1 MNKRIVFCFWGFLFA
16 ALVLTACEEKQPEQA
31 ITTVPPVATAV
42 PVMPSPTAPPPL
54 TPTIIIPTVAPT
66 EPAQAE
72 PTEVVT
78 PLPPASE
85 VTLPEKLTFAT
96 FKETAVDVTP
106 AIFHDPIE
114 PDLNNVIVPFVLSE
128 EQVDRLAQDGFVVS
142 PGVEKEFFTI
152 YEQARYANVPTF
164 ITSDSLLHVYH
175 LLFDKVLRTAERQAF
190 IPELQQLNQA
200 MLAQTDLQ
208 YQALRGTEWEDAALR
223 TVAFIGVG
231 SKLLDPTVEVPAYA
245 QELVEAELANIEA
258 ASGIM
263 LSPLFPGLEFGEDY
277 TQYIPRGHYTI
288 SEELTAYFK
297 SMMWYGRMT
306 FRLKTD
312 DPDVGRAETR
322 AALLLVQALRSAE
335 VNGQPALQTW
345 LDLYNPTVFFVGR
358 SDDLTAFQYLD
369 VINEVYGPMPDLDAI
384 ADESQ
389 LDTFIEAAN
398 ELPPPQILGLVI
410 SVDDDVEETTK
421 GFRFMG
427 QRFVPDAY
435 IFRQLIY
442 RNVGTPDN
450 PRMLPKGLDVMA
462 AMGSDRAY
470 AILDEMGETEYANYP
485 EQMEKMQVWVDG
497 LTTEDWTETLYT
509 TWLYTFE
516 PLLAEP
522 GEGYPQFMQN
532 EAWLD
537 KQLNTSLGSW
547 AELKHDTI
555 LYAKQV
561 YAELGG
567 GGGAPVPL
575 LARGY
580 VEPVPEFYARL
591 EALTTMTLDGL
602 QERGL
607 LAEQDLN
614 SLTRLQTLAAALQVI
629 AEKELRGEP
638 LTEEEFALIRFYG
651 GELEHLTMAA
661 ADREDEDPAAQ
672 PVMEEEPQAAV
683 IADVATAPDPDGDGI
698 PNPVV
703 LEEAVGRI
711 NEIYVVVPLIRE
723 DGSIQLQVA
732 KGGVF
737 AYYEFP
743 WPADDRLTDEKW
755 RTMLDEGAA
764 PPPPEWTN
772 SFFTDETEYAAFQR
786 AIYSFQRS
794 ISQAYWYLQADY
806 LSSASDNV
814 QAQFAD
820 DLNALQAAKQFMGRQ
835 WIHANYRS
843 FDIQAEDRV
852 VVTVRETWEDKL
864 YSFQEMPGDAEP
876 LSAPIGQRGP
886 YTLDVTYTLEQQD
899 EQWVVTN
906 VVYNNEPPAWEE

>member
-1 MNKRIVFCFWGFLFA
+1 MWKRRI
-16 ALVLTACEEKQPEQA
+16 LVLIFSLWLLAGCANDPAAPEATAL
-31 ITTVPPVATAV
+31 PPVEATAV
-42 PVMPSPTAPPPL
+42 VPPTAPPAQ
-54 TPTIIIPTVAPT
+54 TPTIVIPTV
-66 EPAQAE
+66 EPE
-72 PTEVVT
+72 PGETAT
-78 PLPPASE
+78 PLPPAPDVS
-85 VTLPEKLTFAT
+85 LPEMPRFAT
-96 FKETAVDVTP
+96 FRETAVDLTP
-106 AIFHDPIE
+106 AIFHDPIA
-114 PDLNNVIVPFVLSE
+114 PDLSNVTVPFVLSP
-128 EQVDRLAQDGFVVS
+128 EQLERLAADGFVVS
-142 PGVEKEFFTI
+142 PGVEKEFFTV

-190 IPELQQLNQA
+190 IPLLRQLNEA
-200 MLAQTDLQ
+200 MLAQTDAQ
-208 YQALRGTEWEDAALR
+208 YQALQGTEWEDAALR

-231 SKLLDPTVEVPAYA
+231 SQLLDPSIEVPAYA
-245 QELVEAELANIEA
+245 QELVAAELANIEA
-258 ASGIM
+258 ASGI
-263 LSPLFPGLEFGEDY
+263 LPSPLFPGLEFGEDY

-312 DPDVGRAETR
+312 NPDVGRAETR
-322 AALLLVQALRSAE
+322 SALLLVHALRTAQ
-335 VNGQPALQTW
+335 VNGQPALQAW

-358 SDDLTAFQYLD
+358 SDDLTAFQYLA
-369 VINEVYGPMPDLDAI
+369 VIDAIYGPTPDLAAI

-389 LDTFIEAAN
+389 LDAFIEAAN
-398 ELPPPQILGLVI
+398 QLPPPQILGLVI
-410 SVDDDVEETTK
+410 SVGDDVEETTK

-442 RNVGTPDN
+442 RNVGTTDN

-470 AILDEMGETEYANYP
+470 AILDELGETQYANYP
-485 EQMEKMQVWVDG
+485 EQMDKMQTWVDG
-497 LTTEDWTETLYT
+497 LTTEEWTETLYT

-522 GEGYPQFMQN
+522 GEGYPQFMQS

-567 GGGAPVPL
+567 GGGAPLPL
-575 LARGY
+575 PARGY
-580 VEPVPEFYARL
+580 VEPVPEFFARL
-591 EALTTMTLDGL
+591 EALTTMTLEGL
-602 QERGL
+602 QERQL
-607 LAEQDLN
+607 LTEQDLN
-614 SLTRLQTLAAALQVI
+614 SLMRLQSLAAALQVM

-638 LTEEEFALIRFYG
+638 LTEEEHNLIRFYG

-661 ADREDEDPAAQ
+661 ADRDDEDPAAQ
-672 PVMEEEPQAAV
+672 PIMDEEPQAAV
-683 IADVATAPDPDGDGI
+683 IADVATAPDPDGDGN

-711 NEIYVVVPLIRE
+711 NEIYAVVPLINE
-723 DGSIQLQVA
+723 DGTIQLQVA

-737 AYYEFP
+737 AYYEFT

-755 RTMLDEGAA
+755 RTMLDEGEA
-764 PPPPEWTN
+764 PPLPEWTS
-772 SFFTDETEYAAFQR
+772 SFFTTATEYAAFQQT
-786 AIYSFQRS
+786 IYNFQSS
-794 ISQAYWYLQADY
+794 ISQAFWYLEPTSLY
-806 LSSASDNV
+806 VASEDV
-814 QAQFAD
+814 QAQFAAE
-820 DLNALQAAKQFMGRQ
+820 LNALLENSQYVGRQ
-835 WIHANYRS
+835 WISASYRS

-852 VVTVRETWEDKL
+852 VVTVRENWEDAL
-864 YSFQEMPGDAEP
+864 YTFTDFAGEGGEP
-876 LSAPIGQRGP
+876 IATRGP
-886 YTLDVTYTLEQQD
+886 YTLDVTYTLEQVD
-899 EQWVVTN
+899 ERWLVTN
-906 VVYNNEPPAWEE
+906 VVFNSQPPAWEE

>member
-1 MNKRIVFCFWGFLFA
+1 MLKKSVASFLILWIFVLLLVACVEDVATPVAIEATAVASPVDTPA
-16 ALVLTACEEKQPEQA
+16 A
-31 ITTVPPVATAV
+31 TVPPA
-42 PVMPSPTAPPPL
+42 L
-54 TPTIIIPTVAPT
+54 TPTIVIPTVVPT
-66 EPAQAE
+66 ETQSELADGA
-72 PTEVVT
+72 T
-78 PLPPASE
+78 PLPAAPE
-85 VTLPEKLTFAT
+85 VALPQKPLFAVYN
-96 FKETAVDVTP
+96 ETAVDVTP

-114 PDLNNVIVPFVLSE
+114 PDLNNVIVPFVLSQ
-128 EQVDRLAQDGFVVS
+128 EQVARLVEDGFVVS
-142 PGVEKEFFTI
+142 PGVEKEFFTV

-164 ITSDSLLHVYH
+164 VTSDSLLHVYH

-190 IPELQQLNQA
+190 IPQLHQLNQA
-200 MLAQTDLQ
+200 MLAQTEAQ
-208 YQALRGTEWEDAALR
+208 YEALRGTEWEDAALR

-231 SKLLDPTVEVPAYA
+231 GKLLDPDIEIPAYA
-245 QELVEAELANIEA
+245 QELVEAELANIED
-258 ASGIM
+258 ASGVL
-263 LSPLFPGLEFGEDY
+263 LSPLFPGLEYGEDY
-277 TQYIPRGHYTI
+277 TQYIPRGHYTT

-312 DPDVGRAETR
+312 NPDVGRAETR
-322 AALLLVQALRSAE
+322 AALLLVHALRTAQ
-335 VNGQPALQTW
+335 VNGQPALQAW

-369 VINEVYGPMPDLDAI
+369 VIDEIYGSTPDLATI

-398 ELPPPQILGLVI
+398 ELPPPLILGIVI
-410 SVDDDVEETTK
+410 DVGDDVEETTK

-435 IFRQLIY
+435 IFRELIY
-442 RNVGTPDN
+442 RNVGTMEN
-450 PRMLPKGLDVMA
+450 PRQLPKGLDVMA

-470 AILDEMGETEYANYP
+470 AILDELGETEYANYP
-485 EQMEKMQVWVDG
+485 EQMEKMQTWVDS
-497 LTTEDWTETLYT
+497 LTTEEWTETLYT

-522 GEGYPQFMQN
+522 DAGYPQFMQS

-567 GGGAPVPL
+567 GGGAPTPL
-575 LARGY
+575 LAQGY

-591 EALTTMTLDGL
+591 EALTTMTLEGL
-602 QERGL
+602 QARGL
-607 LAEQDLN
+607 LDEQDAN
-614 SLTRLQTLAAALQVI
+614 SLQRLQSLAAALQRI

-638 LTEEEFALIRFYG
+638 LSEGEFSLIRFYG

-661 ADREDEDPAAQ
+661 ADRDDPDPAAQ

-711 NEIYVVVPLIRE
+711 NEIYVVVPLIMA
-723 DGSIQLQVA
+723 DGTIQLQVA

-743 WPADDRLTDEKW
+743 WPAEDRLTDEKW
-755 RTMLDEGAA
+755 RTMLDEGEA
-764 PPPPEWTN
+764 PPLPEWTS
-772 SFFTDETEYAAFQR
+772 SFFTNQTEYAAFQST
-786 AIYSFQRS
+786 IYNFQSS
-794 ISQAYWYLQADY
+794 ISQAYWYLESDY
-806 LSSASDNV
+806 LFAAESV
-814 QAQFAD
+814 QSQFAEEIA
-820 DLNALQAAKQFMGRQ
+820 ALQAAKQFIGRQ
-835 WIHANYRS
+835 WIHASYRS

-852 VVTVRETWEDKL
+852 IVTVRETWEDKL
-864 YSFQEMPGDAEP
+864 YNFQDMPGDE
-876 LSAPIGQRGP
+876 APTTDPAGQRGP
-886 YTLDVTYTLEQQD
+886 YTLDVTYTLEMQ
-899 EQWVVTN
+899 EERWVVSN
-906 VVYNNEPPAWEE
+906 VVYNNAPPTWSE

>member
-1 MNKRIVFCFWGFLFA
+1 MWKRI
-16 ALVLTACEEKQPEQA
+16 LVLLLALWIVVACSEAQETPEATAIVELADTAVPTA
-31 ITTVPPVATAV
+31 TDLPTATVPPA
-42 PVMPSPTAPPPL
+42 L
-54 TPTIIIPTVAPT
+54 TPTIVIPTVAPQPG
-66 EPAQAE
+66 EAA
-72 PTEVVT
+72 T
-78 PLPPASE
+78 PLPPA
-85 VTLPEKLTFAT
+85 PEAIFPEMPRFAT
-96 FKETAVDVTP
+96 FRETAVDLTP
-106 AIFHDPIE
+106 AIFHDPIA
-114 PDLNNVIVPFVLSE
+114 PDLSNVTVPFVLSP
-128 EQVDRLAQDGFVVS
+128 EQLDRLAADGFVVS
-142 PGVEKEFFTI
+142 PGVEKEFFTV

-190 IPELQQLNQA
+190 IPLLRELNEA
-200 MLAQTDLQ
+200 MLVQTDLQ
-208 YQALRGTEWEDAALR
+208 YQALQGAEWEDAALR

-231 SKLLDPTVEVPAYA
+231 SKLMDPSTDVPAYA
-245 QELVEAELANIEA
+245 QELVDAELANIEA

-263 LSPLFPGLEFGEDY
+263 PSPLFPGLENGEDY

-312 DPDVGRAETR
+312 NPDVGRAETR
-322 AALLLVQALRSAE
+322 AALLLVHALRTAQ
-335 VNGQPALQTW
+335 VNGQPALQAW

-358 SDDLTAFQYLD
+358 SDDLTAFQYLE
-369 VINEVYGPMPDLDAI
+369 VIDTVYGTTPDLATI

-410 SVDDDVEETTK
+410 SVGDDVEETTK

-435 IFRQLIY
+435 IFRELIY
-442 RNVGTPDN
+442 RNVGTAEN

-462 AMGSDRAY
+462 AMGSERAY
-470 AILDEMGETEYANYP
+470 SILDELGETQYANYP
-485 EQMEKMQVWVDG
+485 EQMDKMQTWVDG
-497 LTTEDWTETLYT
+497 LTTDEWTETLYT

-522 GEGYPQFMQN
+522 GAGYPQFMQS

-575 LARGY
+575 PARGY
-580 VEPVPEFYARL
+580 VEPVPEFFARL
-591 EALTTMTLDGL
+591 EALTTMTVDGL
-602 QERGL
+602 QERQL
-607 LAEQDLN
+607 LNEQDLN
-614 SLTRLQTLAAALQVI
+614 SLMRLQSLAAALQVM

-638 LTEEEFALIRFYG
+638 LTEQEHNLIRFYG

-672 PVMEEEPQAAV
+672 PIMDEEPQAAV
-683 IADVATAPDPDGDGI
+683 IADVATAPDPDGDGS

-711 NEIYVVVPLIRE
+711 NEIYAVVPLINE
-723 DGSIQLQVA
+723 DGTIQLQVA
-732 KGGVF
+732 KGGV
-737 AYYEFP
+737 
-743 WPADDRLTDEKW
+743 
-755 RTMLDEGAA
+755 
-764 PPPPEWTN
+764 
-772 SFFTDETEYAAFQR
+772 
-786 AIYSFQRS
+786 
-794 ISQAYWYLQADY
+794 
-806 LSSASDNV
+806 
-814 QAQFAD
+814 
-820 DLNALQAAKQFMGRQ
+820 
-835 WIHANYRS
+835 
-843 FDIQAEDRV
+843 
-852 VVTVRETWEDKL
+852 
-864 YSFQEMPGDAEP
+864 
-876 LSAPIGQRGP
+876 
-886 YTLDVTYTLEQQD
+886 
-899 EQWVVTN
+899 
-906 VVYNNEPPAWEE
+906 